1 MYSRFQHNAPKLL
14 PMVVL
19 AVLFVSAGPA
29 SLLRTVAETSRL
41 LGQISLDLCQMGIV
55 ALRVFGI

>member
-14 PMVVL
+14 PLLVL

-29 SLLRTVAETSRL
+29 ILRTVADASRL
-41 LGQISLDLCQMGIV
+41 LGQISLELCQLGV
-55 ALRVFGI
+55 AVLRVFGR